1 MNITDANITEEKL
14 YLFNQGQ
21 YFHSYRI
28 FGAHPVAGGVR
39 FTVWCPDVRS
49 VGVVGSFND
58 WTPQYLTPQGS
69 TGVYSGVIAEAK
81 PGELYKYRITS
92 AAGETFDKADPYAFW
107 AEVRPG
113 TASRIAQLDGYIWH
127 DGRYQAI
134 RRSTKSPRPM
144 NIYEVHLG
152 SWKQQE
158 HPADPDYP
166 FLSYR
171 QLAEELIPY
180 AKDMGYT
187 HLELLPVME
196 HPFDGSW
203 GYQVTGFFAPTSRY
217 GTPQDFMYFIDQ
229 AHRHGLGVILDWVPG
244 HFCRDAHGLG
254 RFNGTMLFEGADHP
268 EWGTYKFNFSRSEV
282 RGFLISS
289 ALYWLGC
296 YHADG
301 IRVDGVTSML
311 YLNFGLPDWAEK
323 AYNNQGG
330 EENTAAVEFLRQL
343 NDAVH
348 TYAPD
353 AITVAEESSA
363 WPHVTGDTAYGGLG
377 FDYKW
382 DMGWMNDTLEYC
394 KTDFPFRSYHHNKLT
409 FSMAYGFSE
418 RFILPLSHDEV
429 VHGKRSLMGR
439 MPGDY
444 WRQFAGL
451 RLLALYQIT
460 HPGGK
465 LSFMSTEYGPFIEW
479 REYESLEWFLL
490 DYPAHR
496 MHQDYVKRLN
506 RLYQNTPA
514 LWQDDHSWEGFHWL
528 DADDSDQCI
537 LLFRRTGKEKTKAVT
552 VLLNFQPEVYSD
564 FRIGVPYPGQYRELL
579 SSDAKEFGGS
589 GKENPEVLKA
599 EPVPCHG
606 EKWSVRA
613 TVPPIG
619 GILLQKLPRKNAK
632 QKTTPHKC
640 VCGF

>member
-28 FGAHPVAGGVR
+28 FGAHPVEGGVR
-39 FTVWCPDVRS
+39 FTVWCPEVKS
-49 VGVVGSFND
+49 VGVIGSFND
-58 WTPQYLTPQGS
+58 WTPRYLTPQGS
-69 TGVYSGVIAEAK
+69 TGVYSGIIPEAK
-81 PGELYKYRITS
+81 PGDLYKYRITT

-113 TASRIAQLDGYIWH
+113 TASRIAQLDGYTWH

-158 HPADPDYP
+158 HPEDPDYP

-171 QLAEELIPY
+171 QLADELIPY
-180 AKDMGYT
+180 AKEMGYT
-187 HLELLPVME
+187 HMELLPVME

-217 GTPQDFMYFIDQ
+217 GGPQDFMYFVDQ
-229 AHRHGLGVILDWVPG
+229 AHQHGLGVILDWVPG

-254 RFNGTMLFEGADHP
+254 RFNGKMLFEGADHP
-268 EWGTYKFNFSRSEV
+268 EWGTYKFDFTRSEV
-282 RGFLISS
+282 RSFLISS

-323 AYNNQGG
+323 TYNDQGG
-330 EENTAAVEFLRQL
+330 EKNTAAVEFLRQL

-348 TYAPD
+348 TFAPG

-363 WPHVTGDTAYGGLG
+363 WPYVTGDTASGGLG

-429 VHGKRSLMGR
+429 VHGKLSLMGR

-444 WRQFAGL
+444 WRKFAGL

-490 DYPAHR
+490 DYPAHQ
-496 MHQDYVKRLN
+496 MHQDYVKQLN

-528 DADDSDQCI
+528 DADDSAQSI
-537 LLFRRTGKEKTKAVT
+537 LLFRRTGREKTKAVT

-564 FRIGVPYPGQYRELL
+564 FRIGVPYPGQYQELL
-579 SSDAKEFGGS
+579 SSDATEFGGS
-589 GKENPEVLKA
+589 GKGNPDILKA

-606 EKWSVRA
+606 EKWSVRV

-632 QKTTPHKC
+632 QK
-640 VCGF
+640 

>member
-1 MNITDANITEEKL
+1 MDITDANVTEEKL

-21 YFHSYRI
+21 YYHSYRI
-28 FGAHPVAGGVR
+28 FGAHPVEGGVR
-39 FTVWCPDVRS
+39 FTVWCPEVQS
-49 VGVVGSFND
+49 VGIVGSFNN
-58 WTPQYLTPQGS
+58 WTPQYLTQQGT
-69 TGVYSGVIAEAK
+69 TGVYCGIVPEAK
-81 PGELYKYRITS
+81 AGDLYKYRITTWE
-92 AAGETFDKADPYAFW
+92 GEIFDKADPYAFW

-113 TASRIAQLDGYIWH
+113 TASRIAQLNGYTWH

-134 RRSTKSPRPM
+134 RRSTKTARPM

-158 HPADPDYP
+158 HPEDPDYP
-166 FLSYR
+166 FLTYR
-171 QLAEELIPY
+171 QLADDLIPY
-180 AKDMGYT
+180 AKEMGYT

-196 HPFDGSW
+196 HPYDGSW

-217 GTPQDFMYFIDQ
+217 GAPEDFMYFVDQ
-229 AHRHGLGVILDWVPG
+229 AHQNGLGVILDWVPG

-254 RFNGTMLFEGADHP
+254 RFNGKMLYEGADHP
-268 EWGTYKFNFSRSEV
+268 EWGTYKFDFSRSEV

-289 ALYWLGC
+289 ALYWLTC
-296 YHADG
+296 FHADG

-323 AYNNQGG
+323 TYNAQGG
-330 EENTAAVEFLRQL
+330 EENLHAVSFLRQL

-348 TYAPD
+348 TYAPG

-363 WPHVTGDTAYGGLG
+363 WPHVTGNTASGGLG

-409 FSMAYGFSE
+409 FSMAYNFSE
-418 RFILPLSHDEV
+418 HFILPLSHDEV
-429 VHGKRSLMGR
+429 VHGKLSLMGR

-496 MHQDYVKRLN
+496 QHQHYVRQLN
-506 RLYQNTPA
+506 RLYQETPA

-528 DADDSDQCI
+528 DADDSAQSI

-564 FRIGVPYPGQYRELL
+564 FRIGVPYAGYYRQLL
-579 SSDAKEFGGS
+579 SSDETEFGGS
-589 GKENPEVLKA
+589 GKGSPGILKA

-606 EKWSVRA
+606 EKWSVRVQ
-613 TVPPIG
+613 VPPIG
-619 GILLQKLPRKNAK
+619 GILLQKIPRKRTNSK
-632 QKTTPHKC
+632 
-640 VCGF
+640 

>member
-28 FGAHPVAGGVR
+28 FGAHPVEGGVR
-39 FTVWCPDVRS
+39 FTVWCPEVKS
-49 VGVVGSFND
+49 VGVIGSFND
-58 WTPQYLTPQGS
+58 WTPQYLTPRGS
-69 TGVYSGVIAEAK
+69 TGVYSGVIPEAK
-81 PGELYKYRITS
+81 PGDLYKYRITT

-113 TASRIAQLDGYIWH
+113 TASRIARLDGYTWH
-127 DGRYQAI
+127 DGRYRAI

-158 HPADPDYP
+158 HPEDPDYP

-171 QLAEELIPY
+171 QLADELIPY

-217 GTPQDFMYFIDQ
+217 GGPQDFMYFVDQ
-229 AHRHGLGVILDWVPG
+229 AHQHGLGVILDWVPG

-254 RFNGTMLFEGADHP
+254 RFNGKMLFEGADHP
-268 EWGTYKFNFSRSEV
+268 EWGTYKFDFTRSEV

-323 AYNNQGG
+323 TYNNQGG

-348 TYAPD
+348 TFAPG

-363 WPHVTGDTAYGGLG
+363 WPHVTGDTASGGLG

-394 KTDFPFRSYHHNKLT
+394 KTDFPFRAYHHNKLT

-429 VHGKRSLMGR
+429 VHGKLSLMGR

-444 WRQFAGL
+444 WRKFAGL

-490 DYPAHR
+490 DYPAHQ
-496 MHQDYVKRLN
+496 MHQDYVKQLN

-528 DADDSDQCI
+528 DADDSAQSI
-537 LLFRRTGKEKTKAVT
+537 LLFRRTGREKTKAVT

-564 FRIGVPYPGQYRELL
+564 FRIGVPYPGQYQELL
-579 SSDAKEFGGS
+579 SSDATEFGGS
-589 GKENPEVLKA
+589 GKGNPDILKA

-606 EKWSVRA
+606 EKWSVRV

-632 QKTTPHKC
+632 QK
-640 VCGF
+640 

>member
-28 FGAHPVAGGVR
+28 FGAHPMEGGVR
-39 FTVWCPDVRS
+39 FTVWCPEVKS
-49 VGVVGSFND
+49 VGVIGSFND
-58 WTPQYLTPQGS
+58 WTPQYLTPRGS
-69 TGVYSGVIAEAK
+69 TGVYSGIIPEAK
-81 PGELYKYRITS
+81 PGDLYKYRITT

-113 TASRIAQLDGYIWH
+113 TASRIARLDGYTWH
-127 DGRYQAI
+127 DGRYRAI

-158 HPADPDYP
+158 HPEDPDYP

-171 QLAEELIPY
+171 QLADELIPY

-217 GTPQDFMYFIDQ
+217 GEPQDFMYFVDQ
-229 AHRHGLGVILDWVPG
+229 AHQHGLGVILDWVPG

-254 RFNGTMLFEGADHP
+254 RFNGKMLFEGADHP
-268 EWGTYKFNFSRSEV
+268 EWGTYKFDFTRSEV
-282 RGFLISS
+282 RSFLISS

-323 AYNNQGG
+323 TYNDQGG

-348 TYAPD
+348 TFAPG

-363 WPHVTGDTAYGGLG
+363 WPHVTGDTASGGLG

-429 VHGKRSLMGR
+429 VHGKLSLMGR

-444 WRQFAGL
+444 WRKFAGL

-490 DYPAHR
+490 DYPTHQ
-496 MHQDYVKRLN
+496 MHQNYVKQLN

-528 DADDSDQCI
+528 DADDSAQSI
-537 LLFRRTGKEKTKAVT
+537 LLFRRTGREKTKAVT

-564 FRIGVPYPGQYRELL
+564 FRIGVPYPGQYQELL
-579 SSDAKEFGGS
+579 SSDATEFGGS
-589 GKENPEVLKA
+589 GKGNPDILKA

-606 EKWSVRA
+606 EKWSVRV

-632 QKTTPHKC
+632 QK
-640 VCGF
+640 

>member
-28 FGAHPVAGGVR
+28 FGAHPVEGGVR
-39 FTVWCPDVRS
+39 FTVWCPEVKS
-49 VGVVGSFND
+49 VGVIGSFND
-58 WTPQYLTPQGS
+58 WTPQYLAPRGS
-69 TGVYSGVIAEAK
+69 TGVYSGIIPEAK
-81 PGELYKYRITS
+81 PGDLYKYRITT

-113 TASRIAQLDGYIWH
+113 TASRIARLDGYTWH

-158 HPADPDYP
+158 HPEDPDYP

-171 QLAEELIPY
+171 QLADELIPY

-217 GTPQDFMYFIDQ
+217 GGPQDFMYFVDQ
-229 AHRHGLGVILDWVPG
+229 AHQHGLGVILDWVPG

-254 RFNGTMLFEGADHP
+254 RFNGKMLFEGADHP
-268 EWGTYKFNFSRSEV
+268 EWGTYKFDFTRSEV
-282 RGFLISS
+282 RSFLISS

-323 AYNNQGG
+323 TYNDQGG

-348 TYAPD
+348 TFAPG

-363 WPHVTGDTAYGGLG
+363 WPHVTGDTASGGLG

-429 VHGKRSLMGR
+429 VHGKLSLMGR

-444 WRQFAGL
+444 WRKFAGL

-490 DYPAHR
+490 DYPTHQ
-496 MHQDYVKRLN
+496 MHQDYVKQLN

-528 DADDSDQCI
+528 DADDSAQSI
-537 LLFRRTGKEKTKAVT
+537 LLFRRTGREKTKAVT

-564 FRIGVPYPGQYRELL
+564 FRIGVPYPGQYQELL
-579 SSDAKEFGGS
+579 SSDATEFGGS
-589 GKENPEVLKA
+589 GKGNPDILKA

-606 EKWSVRA
+606 EKWSVRV

-632 QKTTPHKC
+632 QK
-640 VCGF
+640 

>member
-28 FGAHPVAGGVR
+28 FGAHPVEGGVR
-39 FTVWCPDVRS
+39 FTVWCPEVKS
-49 VGVVGSFND
+49 VGVIGSFND
-58 WTPQYLTPQGS
+58 WMPQYLAPRGS
-69 TGVYSGVIAEAK
+69 TGVYSGIIPEAK
-81 PGELYKYRITS
+81 PGDLYKYRITT

-113 TASRIAQLDGYIWH
+113 TASRIARLDGYTWH
-127 DGRYQAI
+127 DGRYRAI

-158 HPADPDYP
+158 HPEDPDYP

-171 QLAEELIPY
+171 QLADELIPY

-217 GTPQDFMYFIDQ
+217 GGPRDFMYFVDQ
-229 AHRHGLGVILDWVPG
+229 AHQHGLGVILDWVPG

-254 RFNGTMLFEGADHP
+254 RFNGKMLFEGADHP
-268 EWGTYKFNFSRSEV
+268 EWGTYKFDFTRSEV

-323 AYNNQGG
+323 TYNDQGG

-348 TYAPD
+348 TFAPG

-363 WPHVTGDTAYGGLG
+363 WPHVTGDTASGGLG

-429 VHGKRSLMGR
+429 VHGKLSLMGR

-444 WRQFAGL
+444 WRKFAGL

-490 DYPAHR
+490 DYPTHQ
-496 MHQDYVKRLN
+496 MHQNYVKQLN

-528 DADDSDQCI
+528 DADDSAQSI
-537 LLFRRTGKEKTKAVT
+537 LLFRRTGREKTKAVT
-552 VLLNFQPEVYSD
+552 MLLNFQPEVYSD
-564 FRIGVPYPGQYRELL
+564 FRIGVPYPGQYQELL
-579 SSDAKEFGGS
+579 NSDATEFGGS
-589 GKENPEVLKA
+589 GKGNPDILKA

-606 EKWSVRA
+606 EKWSVRV

-619 GILLQKLPRKNAK
+619 GLLLQKLPRKNAK
-632 QKTTPHKC
+632 QK
-640 VCGF
+640 

>member
-28 FGAHPVAGGVR
+28 FGAHPVEGGVR
-39 FTVWCPDVRS
+39 FTVWCPEVKS
-49 VGVVGSFND
+49 VGVIGSFND
-58 WTPQYLTPQGS
+58 WTPQYLTPRGS
-69 TGVYSGVIAEAK
+69 TGVYSGIIPEAN
-81 PGELYKYRITS
+81 PGDLYKYRITT

-113 TASRIAQLDGYIWH
+113 TASRIAQLDGYTWH

-171 QLAEELIPY
+171 QLADELIPY
-180 AKDMGYT
+180 AKEMGYT

-217 GTPQDFMYFIDQ
+217 GGPQDFMYFVDQ
-229 AHRHGLGVILDWVPG
+229 AHQHGLGVILDWVPG

-254 RFNGTMLFEGADHP
+254 RFNGKMLFEGADHP
-268 EWGTYKFNFSRSEV
+268 EWGTYKFDFTRSEV

-323 AYNNQGG
+323 TYNNQGG

-348 TYAPD
+348 AFAPG

-363 WPHVTGDTAYGGLG
+363 WPHVTGDTASGGLG

-429 VHGKRSLMGR
+429 VHGKLSLMGR

-444 WRQFAGL
+444 WRKFAGL

-490 DYPAHR
+490 DYPAHQ
-496 MHQDYVKRLN
+496 MHQDYVKQLN

-528 DADDSDQCI
+528 DADDSAQSI
-537 LLFRRTGKEKTKAVT
+537 LLFRRTGREKTKAVT

-564 FRIGVPYPGQYRELL
+564 FRIGVPYPGQYQELL
-579 SSDAKEFGGS
+579 SSDATEFGGS
-589 GKENPEVLKA
+589 GKGNPDILKA

-606 EKWSVRA
+606 EKWSVRV

-632 QKTTPHKC
+632 QK
-640 VCGF
+640 

>member
-28 FGAHPVAGGVR
+28 FGAHPVEGGVR
-39 FTVWCPDVRS
+39 FTVWCPEVKS
-49 VGVVGSFND
+49 VGVIGSFND
-58 WTPQYLTPQGS
+58 WTPQYLTPRGS
-69 TGVYSGVIAEAK
+69 TGVYSGIIPEAN
-81 PGELYKYRITS
+81 PGDLYKYRITT

-113 TASRIAQLDGYIWH
+113 TASRIARLDGYTWH

-158 HPADPDYP
+158 HPEDPDYP

-171 QLAEELIPY
+171 QLADELIPY

-217 GTPQDFMYFIDQ
+217 GEPQDFMYFVDQ
-229 AHRHGLGVILDWVPG
+229 AHQHGLGVILDWVPG

-254 RFNGTMLFEGADHP
+254 RFNGKMLFEGADHP
-268 EWGTYKFNFSRSEV
+268 EWGTYKFDFTRSEV

-323 AYNNQGG
+323 TYNNQGS

-348 TYAPD
+348 TFAPG

-363 WPHVTGDTAYGGLG
+363 WPHVTGDTASGGLG

-429 VHGKRSLMGR
+429 VHGKLSLMGR

-444 WRQFAGL
+444 WRKFAGL

-496 MHQDYVKRLN
+496 MHQDYVKQLN

-528 DADDSDQCI
+528 DADDSAQSI
-537 LLFRRTGKEKTKAVT
+537 LLFRRTGREKTKAVT

-564 FRIGVPYPGQYRELL
+564 FRIGVPYPGQYQELL
-579 SSDAKEFGGS
+579 SSDATEFGGS
-589 GKENPEVLKA
+589 GKENPDILKA

-606 EKWSVRA
+606 EKWSVRV

-632 QKTTPHKC
+632 QK
-640 VCGF
+640 

>member
-28 FGAHPVAGGVR
+28 FGAHPMEGGVR
-39 FTVWCPDVRS
+39 FTVWCPEVKS
-49 VGVVGSFND
+49 VGVIGSFND
-58 WTPQYLTPQGS
+58 WTPQYLTPRGS
-69 TGVYSGVIAEAK
+69 TGVYSGIIPEAK
-81 PGELYKYRITS
+81 PGDLYKYRITT

-113 TASRIAQLDGYIWH
+113 TASRIARLDGYTWH
-127 DGRYQAI
+127 DGRYRAI

-158 HPADPDYP
+158 HPEDPDYP

-171 QLAEELIPY
+171 QLADELIPY

-203 GYQVTGFFAPTSRY
+203 GYQVTGYFAPTSRY
-217 GTPQDFMYFIDQ
+217 GEPQDFMYFVDQ
-229 AHRHGLGVILDWVPG
+229 AHQHGLGVILDWVPG

-254 RFNGTMLFEGADHP
+254 RFNGKMLFEGADHP
-268 EWGTYKFNFSRSEV
+268 EWGTYKFDFTRSEV
-282 RGFLISS
+282 RSFLISS

-323 AYNNQGG
+323 TYNDQGG

-348 TYAPD
+348 TFAPG

-363 WPHVTGDTAYGGLG
+363 WPHVTGDTASGGLG

-429 VHGKRSLMGR
+429 VHGKLSLMGR

-444 WRQFAGL
+444 WRKFAGL

-490 DYPAHR
+490 DYPTHQ
-496 MHQDYVKRLN
+496 MHQNYVKQLN

-528 DADDSDQCI
+528 DADDSAQSI
-537 LLFRRTGKEKTKAVT
+537 LLFRRTGREKTKAVT

-564 FRIGVPYPGQYRELL
+564 FRIGVPYPGQYQELL
-579 SSDAKEFGGS
+579 SSDATEFGGS
-589 GKENPEVLKA
+589 GKGNPDILKA

-606 EKWSVRA
+606 EKWSVRV

-632 QKTTPHKC
+632 QK
-640 VCGF
+640 

>member
-28 FGAHPVAGGVR
+28 FGAHPVEGGVR
-39 FTVWCPDVRS
+39 FTVWCPEVKS
-49 VGVVGSFND
+49 VGVIGSFND
-58 WTPQYLTPQGS
+58 WTPQYLTPRGS
-69 TGVYSGVIAEAK
+69 TGVYSGIIPEANS
-81 PGELYKYRITS
+81 GDLYKYRITT

-113 TASRIAQLDGYIWH
+113 TASRIARLDGYTWH

-158 HPADPDYP
+158 HPENPDYP

-171 QLAEELIPY
+171 QLADELIPY

-217 GTPQDFMYFIDQ
+217 GGPQDFMYFVDQ
-229 AHRHGLGVILDWVPG
+229 AHQHGLGVILDWVPG

-254 RFNGTMLFEGADHP
+254 RFNGKMLFEGADHP
-268 EWGTYKFNFSRSEV
+268 EWGTYKFDFTRSEV

-323 AYNNQGG
+323 TYNDQGS

-348 TYAPD
+348 TFAPG

-363 WPHVTGDTAYGGLG
+363 WPHVTGDTASGGLG

-429 VHGKRSLMGR
+429 VHGKLSLMGR

-444 WRQFAGL
+444 WRKFAGL

-490 DYPAHR
+490 DYPTHQ
-496 MHQDYVKRLN
+496 MHQDYVKQLN

-528 DADDSDQCI
+528 DADDSAQSI
-537 LLFRRTGKEKTKAVT
+537 LLFRRTGREKTKAVT

-564 FRIGVPYPGQYRELL
+564 FRIGVPYPGQYQELL
-579 SSDAKEFGGS
+579 SSDATEFGGS
-589 GKENPEVLKA
+589 GKENPDILKA

-606 EKWSVRA
+606 EKWSVRV

-632 QKTTPHKC
+632 QK
-640 VCGF
+640 

>member
-1 MNITDANITEEKL
+1 MNITDANVTEEKL

-28 FGAHPVAGGVR
+28 FGAHPVKGGVR
-39 FTVWCPDVRS
+39 FTVWCPEVQS

-58 WTPQYLTPQGS
+58 WTPQYLTQQGT
-69 TGVYSGVIAEAK
+69 TGVYCGIVPEAK
-81 PGELYKYRITS
+81 TGDLYKYRITTQG
-92 AAGETFDKADPYAFW
+92 GETFDKADPYAFW

-113 TASRIAQLDGYIWH
+113 TASRIAQLNGYPWH

-134 RRSTKSPRPM
+134 RRSTKTARPM

-158 HPADPDYP
+158 HPEDPDHP
-166 FLSYR
+166 FLTYR
-171 QLAEELIPY
+171 QLADELIPY

-217 GTPQDFMYFIDQ
+217 GAPEDFMYFVDQ
-229 AHRHGLGVILDWVPG
+229 AHQNGLGVILDWVPG

-254 RFNGTMLFEGADHP
+254 RFNGQMLYEGADHP
-268 EWGTYKFNFSRSEV
+268 EWGTYKFDFSRSEV

-289 ALYWLGC
+289 ALYWLTC
-296 YHADG
+296 FHADG
-301 IRVDGVTSML
+301 VRVDGVTSML

-323 AYNNQGG
+323 TYNEQGG
-330 EENTAAVEFLRQL
+330 EENLQAVSFLRQL

-348 TYAPD
+348 TYAPG

-363 WPHVTGDTAYGGLG
+363 WPRVTGDTASGGLG

-409 FSMAYGFSE
+409 FSMAYNFSE
-418 RFILPLSHDEV
+418 NFILPLSHDEV
-429 VHGKRSLMGR
+429 VHGKLSLMGR

-496 MHQDYVKRLN
+496 QHQHYVQQLN
-506 RLYQNTPA
+506 RLYQETPA

-528 DADDSDQCI
+528 DADDSAQSI

-564 FRIGVPYPGQYRELL
+564 FRVGVPYAGYYRQLL
-579 SSDAKEFGGS
+579 SSDETEFGGS
-589 GKENPEVLKA
+589 GKGSPGILKA

-606 EKWSVRA
+606 EKWSVRVQ
-613 TVPPIG
+613 VPPIG
-619 GILLQKLPRKNAK
+619 GILLQKIPRKRTNSK
-632 QKTTPHKC
+632 
-640 VCGF
+640 

>member
-28 FGAHPVAGGVR
+28 FGAHPVEGGVR
-39 FTVWCPDVRS
+39 FTVWCPEVKS
-49 VGVVGSFND
+49 VGVIGSFND

-69 TGVYSGVIAEAK
+69 TGVYSGIIPEAK
-81 PGELYKYRITS
+81 PGDLYKYRITT

-113 TASRIAQLDGYIWH
+113 TASRIARLDGYTWH

-158 HPADPDYP
+158 HPEDPDDP

-171 QLAEELIPY
+171 QLADELIPY

-217 GTPQDFMYFIDQ
+217 GGPQDFMYFVDQ
-229 AHRHGLGVILDWVPG
+229 AHQHGLGVILDWVPG

-254 RFNGTMLFEGADHP
+254 RFNGKMLFEGADHP
-268 EWGTYKFNFSRSEV
+268 EWGTYKFDFTRSEV

-323 AYNNQGG
+323 TYNDQGS

-343 NDAVH
+343 NDVVH
-348 TYAPD
+348 TFAPG

-363 WPHVTGDTAYGGLG
+363 WPHVTGDTASGGLG

-394 KTDFPFRSYHHNKLT
+394 KTDFPFRAYHHNKLT

-429 VHGKRSLMGR
+429 VHGKLSLMGR

-444 WRQFAGL
+444 WRKFAGL

-490 DYPAHR
+490 DYPTHQ
-496 MHQDYVKRLN
+496 MHQDYVKQLN

-514 LWQDDHSWEGFHWL
+514 LWQDDHSWEGFQWL
-528 DADDSDQCI
+528 DADDSAQSI
-537 LLFRRTGKEKTKAVT
+537 LLFRRTGREKTKAVT

-564 FRIGVPYPGQYRELL
+564 FRIGVPYPGQYQELL
-579 SSDAKEFGGS
+579 SSDATEFGGS
-589 GKENPEVLKA
+589 GKGNPDVLKA

-606 EKWSVRA
+606 EKWSVRV

-632 QKTTPHKC
+632 QK
-640 VCGF
+640 

>member
-28 FGAHPVAGGVR
+28 FGAHPVEGGVR
-39 FTVWCPDVRS
+39 FTVWCPEVKS
-49 VGVVGSFND
+49 VGVIGSFND
-58 WTPQYLTPQGS
+58 WTPQYLTPRGS
-69 TGVYSGVIAEAK
+69 TGVYSGIIPEAK
-81 PGELYKYRITS
+81 PGDLYKYRITT

-113 TASRIAQLDGYIWH
+113 TASRIARLDGYTWH
-127 DGRYQAI
+127 DGRYRAI

-158 HPADPDYP
+158 HPEDPDYP

-171 QLAEELIPY
+171 QLADELIPY

-217 GTPQDFMYFIDQ
+217 GGPQDFMYFVDQ
-229 AHRHGLGVILDWVPG
+229 AHQHGLGVILDWVPG

-254 RFNGTMLFEGADHP
+254 RFNGKMLFEGADHP
-268 EWGTYKFNFSRSEV
+268 EWGTYKFDFTRSEV
-282 RGFLISS
+282 RSFLISS

-323 AYNNQGG
+323 TYNDQGG

-348 TYAPD
+348 TFAPG

-363 WPHVTGDTAYGGLG
+363 WPHVTGDTASGGLG

-429 VHGKRSLMGR
+429 VHGKLSLMGR

-444 WRQFAGL
+444 WQKFAGL

-490 DYPAHR
+490 DYPTHQ
-496 MHQDYVKRLN
+496 MHQDYVKQLN

-528 DADDSDQCI
+528 DADDSAQSI
-537 LLFRRTGKEKTKAVT
+537 LLSRRTGREKTKAVT

-564 FRIGVPYPGQYRELL
+564 FRIGVPYPGQYQELL
-579 SSDAKEFGGS
+579 SSDATEFGGS
-589 GKENPEVLKA
+589 GKGNPDILKA

-606 EKWSVRA
+606 EKWSVRV

-632 QKTTPHKC
+632 QK
-640 VCGF
+640 

>member
-28 FGAHPVAGGVR
+28 FGAHPVEGGVR
-39 FTVWCPDVRS
+39 FTVWCPEVKS
-49 VGVVGSFND
+49 VGVIGSFND
-58 WTPQYLTPQGS
+58 WTPQYLTPRGS
-69 TGVYSGVIAEAK
+69 TGVYSGIIPEAK
-81 PGELYKYRITS
+81 PGDLYKYRITT

-113 TASRIAQLDGYIWH
+113 TASRIARLDGYTWH

-158 HPADPDYP
+158 HPEDPDYP

-171 QLAEELIPY
+171 QLADELIPY

-217 GTPQDFMYFIDQ
+217 GGPQDFMYFVDQ
-229 AHRHGLGVILDWVPG
+229 AHQHGLGVILDWVPG

-254 RFNGTMLFEGADHP
+254 RFNGKMLFEGADHP
-268 EWGTYKFNFSRSEV
+268 EWGTYKFDFTRSEV

-323 AYNNQGG
+323 TYNDQGG

-348 TYAPD
+348 TFAPG

-363 WPHVTGDTAYGGLG
+363 WPHVTGATASGGLG

-429 VHGKRSLMGR
+429 VHGKLSLMGR

-444 WRQFAGL
+444 WRKFAGL

-490 DYPAHR
+490 DYPTHR
-496 MHQDYVKRLN
+496 MHQDYVKQLN

-528 DADDSDQCI
+528 DADDSAQSI
-537 LLFRRTGKEKTKAVT
+537 LLFRRTGREKTKAVT

-564 FRIGVPYPGQYRELL
+564 FRIGVPYPGQYQEIL
-579 SSDAKEFGGS
+579 SSDATEFGGS
-589 GKENPEVLKA
+589 GKGNPDVLKA

-606 EKWSVRA
+606 EKWSVRV

-632 QKTTPHKC
+632 QK
-640 VCGF
+640 

>member
-28 FGAHPVAGGVR
+28 FGAHPVEGGVR
-39 FTVWCPDVRS
+39 FTVWCPEVKS
-49 VGVVGSFND
+49 VGVIGSFND
-58 WTPQYLTPQGS
+58 WTPQYLTPRGS
-69 TGVYSGVIAEAK
+69 TGVYSGIIPEAK
-81 PGELYKYRITS
+81 PGDLYKYRITT

-113 TASRIAQLDGYIWH
+113 TASRIARLDGYTWH
-127 DGRYQAI
+127 DGRYRAI

-158 HPADPDYP
+158 HPENPDYP

-171 QLAEELIPY
+171 QLADELIPY

-217 GTPQDFMYFIDQ
+217 GGPQDFMYFVDQ
-229 AHRHGLGVILDWVPG
+229 AHQHGLGVILDWVPG

-254 RFNGTMLFEGADHP
+254 RFNGKMLFEGADHP
-268 EWGTYKFNFSRSEV
+268 EWGTYKFDFTRSEV
-282 RGFLISS
+282 RSFLISS

-311 YLNFGLPDWAEK
+311 YLNFGLPDWAK
-323 AYNNQGG
+323 KTYNDQGG

-348 TYAPD
+348 TFAPG

-363 WPHVTGDTAYGGLG
+363 WPHVTGDTASGGLG

-429 VHGKRSLMGR
+429 VHGKLSLMGR

-444 WRQFAGL
+444 WRKFAGL

-490 DYPAHR
+490 DYPTHQ
-496 MHQDYVKRLN
+496 MHQNYVKQLN

-528 DADDSDQCI
+528 DADDSAQSI
-537 LLFRRTGKEKTKAVT
+537 LLFRRTGREKTKAVT

-564 FRIGVPYPGQYRELL
+564 FRIGVPYPGQYQELL
-579 SSDAKEFGGS
+579 GSDATEFGGS
-589 GKENPEVLKA
+589 GKENPDILKA

-606 EKWSVRA
+606 EKWSVRV

-632 QKTTPHKC
+632 QK
-640 VCGF
+640 

>member
-28 FGAHPVAGGVR
+28 FGAHPVEGGVR
-39 FTVWCPDVRS
+39 FTVWCPEVKS
-49 VGVVGSFND
+49 VGVIGSFND
-58 WTPQYLTPQGS
+58 WTPRYLTPQGS
-69 TGVYSGVIAEAK
+69 TGVYSGIIPEAN
-81 PGELYKYRITS
+81 PGDLYKYRITT

-113 TASRIAQLDGYIWH
+113 TASRIAQLDGYTWH

-158 HPADPDYP
+158 HPEDPDYP

-171 QLAEELIPY
+171 QLADELIPY
-180 AKDMGYT
+180 AKEMGYT
-187 HLELLPVME
+187 HMELLPVME

-217 GTPQDFMYFIDQ
+217 GGPQDFMYFVDQ
-229 AHRHGLGVILDWVPG
+229 AHQHGLGVILDWVPG

-254 RFNGTMLFEGADHP
+254 RFNGKMLFEGADHP
-268 EWGTYKFNFSRSEV
+268 EWGTYKFDFTRSEV
-282 RGFLISS
+282 RSFLISS

-323 AYNNQGG
+323 TYNDQGG
-330 EENTAAVEFLRQL
+330 EKNTAAVEFLRQL

-348 TYAPD
+348 TFAPG

-363 WPHVTGDTAYGGLG
+363 WPYVTGDTASGGLG

-429 VHGKRSLMGR
+429 VHGKLSLMGR

-444 WRQFAGL
+444 WRKFAGL

-490 DYPAHR
+490 DYPAHQ
-496 MHQDYVKRLN
+496 MHQDYVKQLN

-528 DADDSDQCI
+528 DADDSAQSI
-537 LLFRRTGKEKTKAVT
+537 LLFRRTGREKTKAVT

-564 FRIGVPYPGQYRELL
+564 FRIGVPYPGQYQELL
-579 SSDAKEFGGS
+579 SSDATEFGGS
-589 GKENPEVLKA
+589 GKGNPDILKA

-606 EKWSVRA
+606 EKWSVRV

-632 QKTTPHKC
+632 QK
-640 VCGF
+640 

>member
-28 FGAHPVAGGVR
+28 FGAHPVEGGVR
-39 FTVWCPDVRS
+39 FTVWCPEVKS
-49 VGVVGSFND
+49 VGVIGSFND
-58 WTPQYLTPQGS
+58 WMPQYLTPRGS
-69 TGVYSGVIAEAK
+69 TGVYSGIIPEAK
-81 PGELYKYRITS
+81 PGDLYKYRITT

-113 TASRIAQLDGYIWH
+113 TASRIARLDGYTWH

-134 RRSTKSPRPM
+134 RRNTKSPRPM

-158 HPADPDYP
+158 HPEDPDYP

-171 QLAEELIPY
+171 QLADELIPY

-217 GTPQDFMYFIDQ
+217 GGPQDFMYFVDQ
-229 AHRHGLGVILDWVPG
+229 AHQHGLGVILDWVPG

-254 RFNGTMLFEGADHP
+254 RFNGKMLFEGADHP
-268 EWGTYKFNFSRSEV
+268 EWGTYKFDFTRSEV
-282 RGFLISS
+282 RSFLISS

-323 AYNNQGG
+323 TYNDQGG

-348 TYAPD
+348 TFAPG

-363 WPHVTGDTAYGGLG
+363 WPHVTGDTASGGLG

-429 VHGKRSLMGR
+429 VHGKLSLMGR

-444 WRQFAGL
+444 WRKFAGL

-490 DYPAHR
+490 DYPTHQ
-496 MHQDYVKRLN
+496 MHQNYVKQLN

-528 DADDSDQCI
+528 DADDSAQSI
-537 LLFRRTGKEKTKAVT
+537 LLFRRTGREKTKAVT

-564 FRIGVPYPGQYRELL
+564 FRIGVPYPGQYQELL
-579 SSDAKEFGGS
+579 SSDATAFGGS
-589 GKENPEVLKA
+589 GKGNPDILKA

-606 EKWSVRA
+606 EKWSVRV

-619 GILLQKLPRKNAK
+619 GILLLKLPRKNAK
-632 QKTTPHKC
+632 QT
-640 VCGF
+640 

>member
-28 FGAHPVAGGVR
+28 FGAHPVEGGVR
-39 FTVWCPDVRS
+39 FTVWCPEVKS
-49 VGVVGSFND
+49 VGVIGSFND
-58 WTPQYLTPQGS
+58 WTPQYLTPRGS
-69 TGVYSGVIAEAK
+69 TGVYSGIIPEAK
-81 PGELYKYRITS
+81 PGDLYKYRITT

-113 TASRIAQLDGYIWH
+113 TASRIARLDGYTWH
-127 DGRYQAI
+127 DGRYRAI

-158 HPADPDYP
+158 HPEDSDYP

-171 QLAEELIPY
+171 QLADELIPY

-217 GTPQDFMYFIDQ
+217 GGPQDFMYFVDQ
-229 AHRHGLGVILDWVPG
+229 AHQHGLGVILDWVPG

-254 RFNGTMLFEGADHP
+254 RFNGKMLFEGADHP
-268 EWGTYKFNFSRSEV
+268 EWGTYKFDFTRSEV
-282 RGFLISS
+282 RSFLISS

-323 AYNNQGG
+323 TYNDQGG

-348 TYAPD
+348 TFAPG

-363 WPHVTGDTAYGGLG
+363 WPHVTGDTASGGLG

-429 VHGKRSLMGR
+429 VHGKLSLMGR

-444 WRQFAGL
+444 WRKFAGL

-490 DYPAHR
+490 DYPTHQ

-528 DADDSDQCI
+528 DADDSAQSI
-537 LLFRRTGKEKTKAVT
+537 LLFRRTGREKTKAVT

-564 FRIGVPYPGQYRELL
+564 FRIGVPYPGQYQELL
-579 SSDAKEFGGS
+579 SSDATEFGGS
-589 GKENPEVLKA
+589 GKGNPDILKA

-606 EKWSVRA
+606 EKWSVRV

-632 QKTTPHKC
+632 QK
-640 VCGF
+640 

>member
-28 FGAHPVAGGVR
+28 FGAHPVEGGVR
-39 FTVWCPDVRS
+39 FTVWCPDVQS
-49 VGVVGSFND
+49 VGVIGSFND

-69 TGVYSGVIAEAK
+69 TGVYSGVIADAK
-81 PGELYKYRITS
+81 IGDLYKYRITS

-113 TASRIAQLDGYIWH
+113 TASQIAQLDGYTWH

-158 HPADPDYP
+158 HPEDPDYP

-171 QLAEELIPY
+171 QLADELIPY

-217 GTPQDFMYFIDQ
+217 GAPQDFMYFIDQ
-229 AHRHGLGVILDWVPG
+229 AHQHGLGVILDWVPG

-254 RFNGTMLFEGADHP
+254 RFNGKMLFEGADHP
-268 EWGTYKFNFSRSEV
+268 EWGTYKFDFNRSEV

-323 AYNNQGG
+323 TYNDQGG
-330 EENTAAVEFLRQL
+330 EENRAAVEFIRQM

-348 TYAPD
+348 TYAPGT
-353 AITVAEESSA
+353 ITVAEESSA
-363 WPHVTGDTAYGGLG
+363 WPHVTGDTASGGLG

-394 KTDFPFRSYHHNKLT
+394 KTDFPFRSYHHTKLT

-429 VHGKRSLMGR
+429 VHGKLSLMGR

-490 DYPAHR
+490 DYPAHK
-496 MHQDYVKRLN
+496 MHQDYVRSLN
-506 RLYQNTPA
+506 GLYQNTPA

-528 DADDSDQCI
+528 DANDSAQSI

-564 FRIGVPYPGQYRELL
+564 FRIGVPYPGLYRELL

-589 GKENPEVLKA
+589 GKENPGVLKA

-606 EKWSVRA
+606 EKWSVRVQ
-613 TVPPIG
+613 VPPIG

-632 QKTTPHKC
+632 QK
-640 VCGF
+640 

>member
-28 FGAHPVAGGVR
+28 FGAHPVEGGVR
-39 FTVWCPDVRS
+39 FTVWCPEVKS
-49 VGVVGSFND
+49 VGVIGSFND
-58 WTPQYLTPQGS
+58 WTPQYLAPRGS
-69 TGVYSGVIAEAK
+69 TGVYSGIIPEAK
-81 PGELYKYRITS
+81 PGDLYKYRITT

-113 TASRIAQLDGYIWH
+113 TASRIARLDGYTWH

-158 HPADPDYP
+158 HPEDPDYP

-171 QLAEELIPY
+171 QLADELIPY

-217 GTPQDFMYFIDQ
+217 GGPQDFMYFVDQ
-229 AHRHGLGVILDWVPG
+229 AHQHGLGVILDWVPG

-254 RFNGTMLFEGADHP
+254 RFNGKMLFEGADHP
-268 EWGTYKFNFSRSEV
+268 EWGTYKFDFTRSEV

-323 AYNNQGG
+323 TYNDQGG

-348 TYAPD
+348 TFAPG

-363 WPHVTGDTAYGGLG
+363 WPHVTGDTASGGLG

-429 VHGKRSLMGR
+429 VHGKLSLMGR

-444 WRQFAGL
+444 WRKFAGL

-490 DYPAHR
+490 DYPTHQ
-496 MHQDYVKRLN
+496 MHQDYVKQLN

-528 DADDSDQCI
+528 DADDSAQSI
-537 LLFRRTGKEKTKAVT
+537 LLFRRTGREKTKAVT
-552 VLLNFQPEVYSD
+552 MLLNFQPEVYSN
-564 FRIGVPYPGQYRELL
+564 FRIGVPYPGQYQELL
-579 SSDAKEFGGS
+579 SSDATEFGGS
-589 GKENPEVLKA
+589 GKGNPDILKA

-606 EKWSVRA
+606 EKWSVRV

-632 QKTTPHKC
+632 QK
-640 VCGF
+640 

>member
-28 FGAHPVAGGVR
+28 FGAHPVEGGVR
-39 FTVWCPDVRS
+39 FTVWCPEVRS
-49 VGVVGSFND
+49 VGVIGSFND
-58 WTPQYLTPQGS
+58 WTPQYLTPRGS
-69 TGVYSGVIAEAK
+69 TGVYSGIISEAK
-81 PGELYKYRITS
+81 PGDLYKYRITT

-113 TASRIAQLDGYIWH
+113 TASRIARLDGYTWH
-127 DGRYQAI
+127 DGRYRAI

-158 HPADPDYP
+158 HPEDPDYP

-171 QLAEELIPY
+171 QLADELIPY

-217 GTPQDFMYFIDQ
+217 GEPQDFMYFVDQ
-229 AHRHGLGVILDWVPG
+229 AHQHGLGVILDWVPG

-254 RFNGTMLFEGADHP
+254 RFNGKMLFEGADHP
-268 EWGTYKFNFSRSEV
+268 EWGTYKFDFTRSEV
-282 RGFLISS
+282 RSFLISS

-323 AYNNQGG
+323 TYNDQGG

-348 TYAPD
+348 TFAPG

-363 WPHVTGDTAYGGLG
+363 WPHVTGDTASGGLG

-429 VHGKRSLMGR
+429 VHGKLSLMGR

-444 WRQFAGL
+444 WRKFAGL
-451 RLLALYQIT
+451 RLLTLYQIT

-490 DYPAHR
+490 DYPTHQ
-496 MHQDYVKRLN
+496 MHQNYVKQLN

-528 DADDSDQCI
+528 DADDSAQSI
-537 LLFRRTGKEKTKAVT
+537 LLFRRTGREKTKAVT

-564 FRIGVPYPGQYRELL
+564 FRIGVPYPGQYQELL
-579 SSDAKEFGGS
+579 SSDATEFGGS
-589 GKENPEVLKA
+589 GKGNPDILKA

-606 EKWSVRA
+606 EKWSVRV

-632 QKTTPHKC
+632 QK
-640 VCGF
+640 

>member
-28 FGAHPVAGGVR
+28 FGAHPVEGGVR
-39 FTVWCPDVRS
+39 FTVWCPEVKS
-49 VGVVGSFND
+49 VGVIGSFND

-69 TGVYSGVIAEAK
+69 TGVYSGIIPEAN
-81 PGELYKYRITS
+81 PGDLYKYRITT

-113 TASRIAQLDGYIWH
+113 TASRIAQLDGYTWH

-158 HPADPDYP
+158 HPEDPDYP

-171 QLAEELIPY
+171 QLADELIPY
-180 AKDMGYT
+180 AKEMGYT

-217 GTPQDFMYFIDQ
+217 GGPQDFMYFVDQ
-229 AHRHGLGVILDWVPG
+229 AHQHGLGVILDWVPG

-254 RFNGTMLFEGADHP
+254 RFNGKMLFEGADHP
-268 EWGTYKFNFSRSEV
+268 EWGTYKFDFTRSEV

-323 AYNNQGG
+323 TYNDQGG

-348 TYAPD
+348 TFAPG
-353 AITVAEESSA
+353 AVTVAEESSA
-363 WPHVTGDTAYGGLG
+363 WPYVTGDTASGGLG

-429 VHGKRSLMGR
+429 VHGKLSLMGR

-444 WRQFAGL
+444 WRKFAGL

-490 DYPAHR
+490 DYPAHQ
-496 MHQDYVKRLN
+496 MHQDYVKQLN

-528 DADDSDQCI
+528 DADDSAQSI
-537 LLFRRTGKEKTKAVT
+537 LLFRRTGREKTKAVT

-564 FRIGVPYPGQYRELL
+564 FRIGVPYPGQYQELL
-579 SSDAKEFGGS
+579 SSDATEFGGS
-589 GKENPEVLKA
+589 GKGNPDILKA

-606 EKWSVRA
+606 EKWSVRV

-632 QKTTPHKC
+632 QK
-640 VCGF
+640 

>member
-28 FGAHPVAGGVR
+28 FGAHPVEGGVR

-69 TGVYSGVIAEAK
+69 TGVYSGVIPQAK
-81 PGELYKYRITS
+81 VGDLYKYRITS
-92 AAGETFDKADPYAFW
+92 AEGETFDKADPYAFW

-113 TASRIAQLDGYIWH
+113 TASRIAQLDGYTWH

-158 HPADPDYP
+158 QPEDPDYP

-171 QLAEELIPY
+171 QLAEELVPY
-180 AKDMGYT
+180 AKEMGYT

-217 GTPQDFMYFIDQ
+217 GTPQDFMYFVDQ
-229 AHRHGLGVILDWVPG
+229 AHQNGLGVILDWVPG

-323 AYNNQGG
+323 TYNDQGG
-330 EENTAAVEFLRQL
+330 EENSAAVEWIRQL

-348 TYAPD
+348 TYAPG
-353 AITVAEESSA
+353 AITIAEESSA
-363 WPHVTGDTAYGGLG
+363 WPHVTGDTAAGGLG

-429 VHGKRSLMGR
+429 VHGKLSLMGR

-451 RLLALYQIT
+451 RLLALHQIT

-496 MHQDYVKRLN
+496 MHKDYVQYLN
-506 RLYQNTPA
+506 RLYQDTPA

-528 DADDSDQCI
+528 DADDSEQSI

-552 VLLNFQPEVYSD
+552 VLLNFQPAVYSD
-564 FRIGVPYPGQYRELL
+564 FRIGVPYPGQYRELI
-579 SSDAKEFGGS
+579 SSDAAAFGGS
-589 GKENPEVLKA
+589 GKENPGILKA

-606 EKWSVRA
+606 EKWSVRVQ
-613 TVPPIG
+613 VPPIG
-619 GILLQKLPRKNAK
+619 GILLQKLPRATPKNAK
-632 QKTTPHKC
+632 QK
-640 VCGF
+640 

>member
-28 FGAHPVAGGVR
+28 FGAHPVEGGVR
-39 FTVWCPDVRS
+39 FTVWCPEVKS
-49 VGVVGSFND
+49 VGVIGSFND
-58 WTPQYLTPQGS
+58 WTPQYLTPRGS
-69 TGVYSGVIAEAK
+69 TGVYSGIISEAK
-81 PGELYKYRITS
+81 PGDLYKYRITT

-113 TASRIAQLDGYIWH
+113 TASRIARLDGYTWH
-127 DGRYQAI
+127 DGRYRAI

-158 HPADPDYP
+158 HPEDPDYP

-171 QLAEELIPY
+171 QLADELIPY

-217 GTPQDFMYFIDQ
+217 GEPQDFMYFVDQ
-229 AHRHGLGVILDWVPG
+229 AHQHGLGVILDWVPG

-254 RFNGTMLFEGADHP
+254 RFNGKMLFEGADHP
-268 EWGTYKFNFSRSEV
+268 EWGTYKFDFTRSEV
-282 RGFLISS
+282 RSFLISS

-323 AYNNQGG
+323 TYNDQGG

-348 TYAPD
+348 TFAPG
-353 AITVAEESSA
+353 AIIVAEESSA
-363 WPHVTGDTAYGGLG
+363 WPHVTGDTSSGGLG

-429 VHGKRSLMGR
+429 VHGKLSLMGR

-444 WRQFAGL
+444 WRKFAGL

-490 DYPAHR
+490 DYPTHQ
-496 MHQDYVKRLN
+496 MHQNYVKQLN

-528 DADDSDQCI
+528 DADDSAQSI
-537 LLFRRTGKEKTKAVT
+537 LLFRRTGREKTKAVT

-564 FRIGVPYPGQYRELL
+564 FRIGVPYPGQYQELL
-579 SSDAKEFGGS
+579 SSDATEFGGS
-589 GKENPEVLKA
+589 GKGNPDILKA

-606 EKWSVRA
+606 EKWSVRV

-632 QKTTPHKC
+632 QK
-640 VCGF
+640 

>member
-28 FGAHPVAGGVR
+28 FGAHPVEGGVR
-39 FTVWCPDVRS
+39 FTVWCPEVKS
-49 VGVVGSFND
+49 VGVIGSFND
-58 WTPQYLTPQGS
+58 WTPQYLTPWGS
-69 TGVYSGVIAEAK
+69 TGVYSGIIPEAK
-81 PGELYKYRITS
+81 PGDLYKYRITT

-113 TASRIAQLDGYIWH
+113 TASRIARLDGYTWH
-127 DGRYQAI
+127 DGRYRAI

-158 HPADPDYP
+158 HPEDPDYP

-171 QLAEELIPY
+171 QLADELIPY

-217 GTPQDFMYFIDQ
+217 GGPQDFMYFVDQ
-229 AHRHGLGVILDWVPG
+229 AHQHGLGVILDWVPG

-254 RFNGTMLFEGADHP
+254 RFNGKMLFEGADHP
-268 EWGTYKFNFSRSEV
+268 EWGTYKFDFTRSEV
-282 RGFLISS
+282 RSFLISS

-323 AYNNQGG
+323 TYNDQGG

-348 TYAPD
+348 TFAPG

-363 WPHVTGDTAYGGLG
+363 WPHVTGDTASGGLG

-429 VHGKRSLMGR
+429 VHGKLSLMGR

-444 WRQFAGL
+444 WRKFAGL

-490 DYPAHR
+490 DYPTHQ
-496 MHQDYVKRLN
+496 MHQDYVKQLN

-528 DADDSDQCI
+528 DADDSAQSI
-537 LLFRRTGKEKTKAVT
+537 LLFRRTGREKTKAVT

-564 FRIGVPYPGQYRELL
+564 FRIGVPYPGQYQELL
-579 SSDAKEFGGS
+579 SSDATEFGGS
-589 GKENPEVLKA
+589 GKGNPDILKA

-606 EKWSVRA
+606 EKWSVRV

-632 QKTTPHKC
+632 QK
-640 VCGF
+640 

>member
-28 FGAHPVAGGVR
+28 FGAHPVEGGVR

-69 TGVYSGVIAEAK
+69 TGVYSGVIPQAK
-81 PGELYKYRITS
+81 VGDLYKYRITS
-92 AAGETFDKADPYAFW
+92 AEGETFDKADPYAFW

-113 TASRIAQLDGYIWH
+113 TASRIAQLDGYTWH

-158 HPADPDYP
+158 QPEDPDYP

-171 QLAEELIPY
+171 QLAEELVPY
-180 AKDMGYT
+180 AKEMGYT

-217 GTPQDFMYFIDQ
+217 GTPQDFMYFVDQ
-229 AHRHGLGVILDWVPG
+229 AHQNGLGVILDWVPG

-323 AYNNQGG
+323 TYNDQGG
-330 EENTAAVEFLRQL
+330 EENSAAVEWIRQL

-348 TYAPD
+348 AYAPG
-353 AITVAEESSA
+353 AITVAE
-363 WPHVTGDTAYGGLG
+363 DTAVGGLG

-429 VHGKRSLMGR
+429 VHGKLSLMGR

-496 MHQDYVKRLN
+496 MHKDYVQYLN
-506 RLYQNTPA
+506 RLYQDTPA

-528 DADDSDQCI
+528 DADDSEQSI

-552 VLLNFQPEVYSD
+552 VLLNFQPAVYSD
-564 FRIGVPYPGQYRELL
+564 FRIGVPYPGQYRELI
-579 SSDAKEFGGS
+579 SSDAAAFGGS
-589 GKENPEVLKA
+589 GKENPGILKA

-606 EKWSVRA
+606 EKWSVRVQ
-613 TVPPIG
+613 VPPIG
-619 GILLQKLPRKNAK
+619 GILLQKLPRATPKNAK
-632 QKTTPHKC
+632 QK
-640 VCGF
+640 

>member
-28 FGAHPVAGGVR
+28 FGAHPVEGGVR
-39 FTVWCPDVRS
+39 FTVWCPEVKS
-49 VGVVGSFND
+49 VGVIGSFND
-58 WTPQYLTPQGS
+58 WTPQYLTPRGS
-69 TGVYSGVIAEAK
+69 TGVYSGIIPEAK
-81 PGELYKYRITS
+81 PGDLYKYRITT

-113 TASRIAQLDGYIWH
+113 TASRIARLDGYTWH
-127 DGRYQAI
+127 DGRYRAI

-158 HPADPDYP
+158 HPEDPDYP

-171 QLAEELIPY
+171 QLADELIPY

-217 GTPQDFMYFIDQ
+217 GGPQDFMYFVDQ
-229 AHRHGLGVILDWVPG
+229 AHQHGLGVILDWVPG

-254 RFNGTMLFEGADHP
+254 RFNGKMLFEGADHP
-268 EWGTYKFNFSRSEV
+268 EWGTYKFDFTRSEV
-282 RGFLISS
+282 RSFLISS

-323 AYNNQGG
+323 TYNDQGG

-348 TYAPD
+348 TFAPG

-363 WPHVTGDTAYGGLG
+363 WPHVTGDTASGGLG

-418 RFILPLSHDEV
+418 RFILPLSHV
-429 VHGKRSLMGR
+429 VVLHGKLSLMGR

-444 WRQFAGL
+444 WRKFAGL

-490 DYPAHR
+490 DYPTHQ
-496 MHQDYVKRLN
+496 MHQDYVKQLN

-528 DADDSDQCI
+528 DADDSAQSI
-537 LLFRRTGKEKTKAVT
+537 LLFRRTGREKTKAVT

-564 FRIGVPYPGQYRELL
+564 FRIGVPYPGQYQELL
-579 SSDAKEFGGS
+579 SSDATEFGGS
-589 GKENPEVLKA
+589 GKGNPDILKA

-606 EKWSVRA
+606 EKWSVRV

-632 QKTTPHKC
+632 QK
-640 VCGF
+640 

>member
-28 FGAHPVAGGVR
+28 FGAHPVEGGVR
-39 FTVWCPDVRS
+39 FTVWCPEVKS
-49 VGVVGSFND
+49 VGVIGSFND
-58 WTPQYLTPQGS
+58 WTPQYLTPRGS
-69 TGVYSGVIAEAK
+69 TGVYSGIIPEAK
-81 PGELYKYRITS
+81 PGDLYKYRITT

-113 TASRIAQLDGYIWH
+113 TASRIARLDGYTWH

-158 HPADPDYP
+158 HPEDPDYP

-171 QLAEELIPY
+171 QLADELIPY

-217 GTPQDFMYFIDQ
+217 GGPQDFMYFVDQ
-229 AHRHGLGVILDWVPG
+229 AHQHGLGVILDWVPG

-254 RFNGTMLFEGADHP
+254 RFNGKMLFEGADHP
-268 EWGTYKFNFSRSEV
+268 EWGTYKFDFTRSEV

-323 AYNNQGG
+323 TYNNQGG

-348 TYAPD
+348 TFAPG

-363 WPHVTGDTAYGGLG
+363 WPHVTGDTASGGLG

-429 VHGKRSLMGR
+429 VHGKLSLMGR

-444 WRQFAGL
+444 WRKFAGL

-465 LSFMSTEYGPFIEW
+465 LSFMSMEYGPFIEW

-490 DYPAHR
+490 DYPTHK
-496 MHQDYVKRLN
+496 MHQDYVKQLN

-528 DADDSDQCI
+528 DADDSAQSI
-537 LLFRRTGKEKTKAVT
+537 LLFRRTGREKTKAVT

-564 FRIGVPYPGQYRELL
+564 FRIGVTYPGQYQELL
-579 SSDAKEFGGS
+579 SSDATEFGGS
-589 GKENPEVLKA
+589 GKENPDVLKA

-606 EKWSVRA
+606 EKWSVRV

-632 QKTTPHKC
+632 QK
-640 VCGF
+640 

>member
-28 FGAHPVAGGVR
+28 FGAHPVEGGVR
-39 FTVWCPDVRS
+39 FTVWCPEVKS
-49 VGVVGSFND
+49 VGVIGSFND
-58 WTPQYLTPQGS
+58 WTPQYLTPRGS
-69 TGVYSGVIAEAK
+69 TGVYSGIIPEAN
-81 PGELYKYRITS
+81 PGDLYKYRITT

-113 TASRIAQLDGYIWH
+113 TASRIARLDGYTWH

-158 HPADPDYP
+158 HPEDPDYP

-171 QLAEELIPY
+171 QLADELIPY

-217 GTPQDFMYFIDQ
+217 GEPQDFMYFVDQ
-229 AHRHGLGVILDWVPG
+229 AHQHGLGVILDWVPG

-254 RFNGTMLFEGADHP
+254 RFNGKMLFEGADHP
-268 EWGTYKFNFSRSEV
+268 EWGTYKFDFTRSEV

-323 AYNNQGG
+323 TYNDQGS
-330 EENTAAVEFLRQL
+330 EENTAAVEFLLQL

-348 TYAPD
+348 TFAPG

-363 WPHVTGDTAYGGLG
+363 WPHVTGDTASGGLG

-429 VHGKRSLMGR
+429 VHGKLSLMGR

-444 WRQFAGL
+444 WRKFAGL

-490 DYPAHR
+490 DYPTHQ
-496 MHQDYVKRLN
+496 MHQDYVKQLN

-528 DADDSDQCI
+528 DADDSAQSI
-537 LLFRRTGKEKTKAVT
+537 LLFRRTGREKTKAVT

-564 FRIGVPYPGQYRELL
+564 FRIGVPYPGQYQELL
-579 SSDAKEFGGS
+579 SSDAMEFGGS
-589 GKENPEVLKA
+589 GKGNPDILKA

-606 EKWSVRA
+606 EKWSVRV

-632 QKTTPHKC
+632 QK
-640 VCGF
+640 

>member
-28 FGAHPVAGGVR
+28 FGAHPVEGGVR
-39 FTVWCPDVRS
+39 FTVWCPEVKS
-49 VGVVGSFND
+49 VGVIGSFND

-69 TGVYSGVIAEAK
+69 TGVYSGIIPEAK
-81 PGELYKYRITS
+81 PGDLYKYRITT

-113 TASRIAQLDGYIWH
+113 TASRIARLDGYTWH

-158 HPADPDYP
+158 HPEDPDYP

-171 QLAEELIPY
+171 QLADELIPY

-217 GTPQDFMYFIDQ
+217 GGPQDFMYFVDQ
-229 AHRHGLGVILDWVPG
+229 AHQHGLGVILDWVPG

-254 RFNGTMLFEGADHP
+254 RFNGKMLFEGADHP
-268 EWGTYKFNFSRSEV
+268 EWGTYKFDFTRSEV

-323 AYNNQGG
+323 TYNDQGG

-348 TYAPD
+348 TFAPG

-363 WPHVTGDTAYGGLG
+363 WPHVTGDTASGGLG

-418 RFILPLSHDEV
+418 QFILPLSHDEV
-429 VHGKRSLMGR
+429 VHGKLSLMGR

-444 WRQFAGL
+444 WRKFAGL

-490 DYPAHR
+490 DYPAHQ
-496 MHQDYVKRLN
+496 MHRDYVKQLN

-528 DADDSDQCI
+528 DADDSAQSI
-537 LLFRRTGKEKTKAVT
+537 LLFRRTGREKTKAVT

-564 FRIGVPYPGQYRELL
+564 FRIGVPYPGQYQELL
-579 SSDAKEFGGS
+579 SSDATEFGGS
-589 GKENPEVLKA
+589 GKGNPDILKA

-606 EKWSVRA
+606 EKWSVRV

-632 QKTTPHKC
+632 QK
-640 VCGF
+640 